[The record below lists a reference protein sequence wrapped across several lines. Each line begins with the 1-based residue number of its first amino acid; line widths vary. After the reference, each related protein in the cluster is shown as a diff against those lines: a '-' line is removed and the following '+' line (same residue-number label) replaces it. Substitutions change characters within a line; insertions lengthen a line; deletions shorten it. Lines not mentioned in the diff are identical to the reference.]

1 MSIKS
6 VSELEQERRELPA
19 RIREAAAAGDV
30 KAVQQL
36 QQRLDSLPLEIRG
49 AYIME
54 LQRQID
60 ELEERKAEVAAKL
73 PALKAAEQEAFDRK
87 KAAEAAHLQAQ
98 AAYARLWGQLHTLTS
113 QIGQLRVRLDQ
124 VLAETLAVG
133 PVVRSAWQQR

>member
-1 MSIKS
+1 MSTKT
-6 VSELEQERRELPA
+6 VAELEEERRELPA
-19 RIREAAAAGDV
+19 RIREAAVTGDV

-36 QQRLDSLPLEIRG
+36 QQRLDSLPLEIRT
-49 AYIME
+49 ARIME

-60 ELEERKAEVAAKL
+60 ELGRRKAEVGAKL
-73 PALKAAEQEAFDRK
+73 PDLKAAEQEAFDRK

-124 VLAETLAVG
+124 ALAEGVATG
-133 PVVRSAWQQR
+133 PVVRSAWLQR